1 MTFLIF
7 LSASNSPIL
16 PRLTTTLTMMM
27 KSLLSPWHNTML
39 ILMMKTTMFVTRT
52 PMNCGLA
59 TVPPSISIDSSAG
72 GSLSRLP
79 PTLRD
84 GLKDPSSW
92 THFTSRPLQDTF
104 TVEAFTLPLPLRT
117 IYRNRPSTNP
127 AKLALCPHQVNAK
140 DPERIPRRRSLRLY
154 GTGTS
159 VLANTAVERTDQ
171 RRFWPTTDLLSQF
184 PIQTNLKRK
193 YLD

>member
-1 MTFLIF
+1 MI
-7 LSASNSPIL
+7 
-16 PRLTTTLTMMM
+16 
-27 KSLLSPWHNTML
+27 
-39 ILMMKTTMFVTRT
+39 
-52 PMNCGLA
+52 C
-59 TVPPSISIDSSAG
+59 
-72 GSLSRLP
+72 
-79 PTLRD
+79 
-84 GLKDPSSW
+84 KDPSSW